1 MSLIVLVQNIG
12 LLDDK
17 LITSSDYAKI
27 VVLHV
32 RKVYLCVLHR
42 YGGTWAS

>member
-1 MSLIVLVQNIG
+1 MGLIVIVQNIG

-17 LITSSDYAKI
+17 LIASSDYAKI

-32 RKVYLCVLHR
+32 RKVYLCILHR